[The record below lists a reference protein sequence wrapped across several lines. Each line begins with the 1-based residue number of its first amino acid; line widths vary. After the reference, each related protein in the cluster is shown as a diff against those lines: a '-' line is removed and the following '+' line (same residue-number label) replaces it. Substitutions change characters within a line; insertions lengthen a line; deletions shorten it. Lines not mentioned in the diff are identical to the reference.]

1 MAPGLPIV
9 SLAQRTRL
17 YWEIN
22 RMMVRGGLR
31 AVAHRIRRSPC
42 VSGWSLAYAS
52 IVEMMKLS
60 TPGGSIQSADEI
72 RRPLERLTDLMRPIG
87 VERKTVNTA
96 FFRGEWISTRA
107 STDERII
114 LYLHGGGYVSGS
126 PATHLAVTARLA
138 HEARARLFALD
149 YRLAPEHPFPAQLED
164 AWAAYWWLMTE
175 QGYNP
180 EQIIVAGDSAGG
192 GLTMA
197 LLLAL
202 RDAHVPLPAG
212 GVGFSPWLDLTL
224 SGETLL
230 TNAPTDFLNLSIL
243 RTAARMYCNG
253 YDPHHPLISPLYAD
267 LRGLPPLLIQVGS
280 AEMLL
285 DDSRRFAER
294 ARAAGVDVQLE
305 IWDKMVH
312 VWHFTWLIEPKARQ
326 AIRQAGSFVRRRV
339 AAARQ
344 TQSLLPEMSVERS

>member
-1 MAPGLPIV
+1 MTPQLPIID
-9 SLAQRTRL
+9 LAQRTRF

-31 AVAHRIRRSPC
+31 AVTRRIRRSSHTP
-42 VSGWSLAYAS
+42 GWSLMYES
-52 IVEMMKLS
+52 IVEMMKQS
-60 TPGGSIQSADEI
+60 TPNDSIQRVEDI
-72 RRPLERLTDLMRPIG
+72 RLPLERLTEVMHPVG
-87 VERKTVNTA
+87 VERKAVNTA
-96 FFRGEWISTRA
+96 LFRGEWVSTRA
-107 STDERII
+107 STDERIL

-138 HEARARLFALD
+138 HEARALLFALD

-164 AWAAYWWLMTE
+164 AWAAYWWLITE
-175 QGYNP
+175 QGYHP
-180 EQIIVAGDSAGG
+180 AQIVIAGDSAGG
-192 GLTMA
+192 GLTIA

-202 RDAHVPLPAG
+202 RDAHLPLPAG
-212 GVGFSPWLDLTL
+212 GIGLSPWFDLAL
-224 SGETLL
+224 SGETLQ
-230 TNAPTDFLNLSIL
+230 TNAATDFLNFSVL
-243 RTAARMYCNG
+243 RVAASMYCNG

-280 AEMLL
+280 VEMLL

-294 ARAAGVDVQLE
+294 ARAANVDVQLE

-312 VWHFTWLIEPKARQ
+312 VWHFAWLIEPKARQ
-326 AIRQAGSFVRRRV
+326 ALHRAGDFVRQRI

-344 TQSLLPEMSVERS
+344 AQRVAH